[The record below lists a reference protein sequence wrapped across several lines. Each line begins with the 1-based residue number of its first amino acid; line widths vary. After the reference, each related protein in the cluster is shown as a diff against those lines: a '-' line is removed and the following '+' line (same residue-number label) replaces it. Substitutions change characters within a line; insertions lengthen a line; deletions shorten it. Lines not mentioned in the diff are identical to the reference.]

1 MFEPPVMLYG
11 IMTPEDSSKNI
22 ENDLKKEVEIHKRKP
37 TIDERLDRLEKLVER
52 LVWEVTKY

>member
-11 IMTPEDSSKNI
+11 IMTPEDSSENI